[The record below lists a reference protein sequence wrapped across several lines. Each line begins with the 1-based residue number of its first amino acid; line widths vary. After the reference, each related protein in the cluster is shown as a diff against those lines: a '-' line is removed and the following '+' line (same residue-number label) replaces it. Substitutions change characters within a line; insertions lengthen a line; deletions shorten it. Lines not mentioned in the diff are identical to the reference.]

1 MPIIKLLSIV
11 AFMLNCSIL
20 LVSQDLQ
27 RDVTRDIIKY
37 NFESKNFDTIAGVS
51 FDIKM
56 TSDRTNFDLGE
67 MYPSS
72 VPMDMPTENLS
83 EGTQFTSP
91 LVAKDQYSMV
101 NYPVSTTIKL
111 FKVSGNDLRD
121 QCTGTMVG
129 PRHVLTSAH
138 CVLKP
143 YTVEVVV
150 EDLIAVAGYDVS
162 MDTTDHIKAQVSD
175 VYFLDEWNIGEGD
188 DQALLELDEPIGY
201 YTGWVSF
208 GYNDDDEYFSGKNFH
223 KFSYPTYRTPYN
235 QYPFNGDTLYY
246 SYGAIDY
253 VADDF
258 LGVIGHIKGAG
269 GESGSSILY
278 INNEDIYTSYGVLTW
293 VGYYNH
299 SRFNAERFNAFQHIV
314 REAVLTNTSELLED
328 SEVVVYPNPSNDY
341 INIEVNAADVD
352 INSIGIFD
360 ISGRLIQVINTD
372 YDRTRIDVAELP
384 EGLYH
389 LKMISKKG
397 LVATKSFVKS
407 K

>member
-1 MPIIKLLSIV
+1 VPITKLLSIV
-11 AFMLNCSIL
+11 ALLLNCSVL
-20 LVSQDLQ
+20 LVSQSL
-27 RDVTRDIIKY
+27 TRDIIKY
-37 NFESKNFDTIAGVS
+37 NFKSASFDTIAGVKY
-51 FDIKM
+51 DGTIAI
-56 TSDRTNFDLGE
+56 DQTNFDFGE
-67 MYPSS
+67 MNPSA
-72 VPMDMPTENLS
+72 VPMDLPTENLS
-83 EGTQFTSP
+83 EGTNFTRP

-111 FKVSGNDLRD
+111 FKVNGNDLRD

-129 PRHVLTSAH
+129 PKHVLTSAH

-150 EDLIAVAGYDVS
+150 KELLVVAGYDVS
-162 MDTTDHIKAQVSD
+162 MDTTDHIKASVSD
-175 VYFLDEWNIGEGD
+175 IYFLDRWNIGEGD

-235 QYPFNGDTLYY
+235 EFPFNGDTLYY

-258 LGVIGHIKGAG
+258 LGVVGHIKGVG

-278 INNEDIYTSYGVLTW
+278 TNNEDVYTSYGVLTW

-299 SRFNAERFNAFQHIV
+299 SRFNAERFNAFEHIV
-314 REAVLTNTSELLED
+314 GRSIATNTSELLSD
-328 SEVVVYPNPSNDY
+328 SEVLLYPNPSNDH
-341 INIEVNAADVD
+341 INIEFNTDD
-352 INSIGIFD
+352 LNLSSIGLFD
-360 ISGRLIQVINTD
+360 VNGRLIN
-372 YDRTRIDVAELP
+372 RTVTSSARVRIDLGDLP

-389 LKMISKKG
+389 LRMLSKQG
-397 LVATKSFVKS
+397 LLATKSFIKTN
-407 K
+407 